1 MFSINMNN
9 ILQTKIFT
17 QTSSTAEKDTSKKTI
32 YSEFNLPIT
41 YLDDNYKHTLSDV
54 VSADLE

>member
-1 MFSINMNN
+1 MNN